1 MKALLIFIGLFLTL
15 GHILTLSR
23 GGWFSLGLSLTI
35 MFVILMKLQ
44 QFRRKKLLLLLFSCS
59 LVLLL
64 FVLSGTDLFQRALT
78 FTDDETVLGMGGR
91 MTAWKGTLVMIKD
104 HLLLGSGT
112 GTYATVF
119 PQYQLPGT
127 TARFYEAHNDY
138 LHFVAEL
145 GILFL
150 PLFGWWLVVLIA
162 ACRRK
167 LQSSS
172 RQTWGLALG
181 AMTSVIAILFHSFV
195 DFNLLIP
202 ANALLFI
209 VLTALVV
216 TEGAGPEEKK
226 MSATSR

>member
-1 MKALLIFIGLFLTL
+1 ML
-15 GHILTLSR
+15 
-23 GGWFSLGLSLTI
+23 LTI
-35 MFVILMKLQ
+35 
-44 QFRRKKLLLLLFSCS
+44 SCC
-59 LVLLL
+59 LILLL

-91 MTAWKGTLVMIKD
+91 VTAWKGTLVMIKD
-104 HLLLGSGT
+104 HLLLGSGA
-112 GTYATVF
+112 GAYSTVF

-150 PLFGWWLVVLIA
+150 PLFGWWLVTFVL

-181 AMTSVIAILFHSFV
+181 AMTGVIAILFHSFV

-216 TEGAGPEEKK
+216 TEGSGTDVLKK
-226 MSATSR
+226 SATSK